1 MTNGATNVRR
11 RIAAGNWKMNKGPRE
26 GAALAREIRK
36 GIEKRGDPGCGVVLM
51 PPFVTLPAVME
62 AIGGSSIECG
72 AQDIFYEE
80 SGAFTGEISGGMLAE
95 LGVRYVLAGH
105 SERRH
110 VMGEGNDLVARKLNA
125 ALAAGLVPV
134 LCVGELL
141 EERESGRAEETVLG
155 QVESAL
161 GSLPKAECSKIILAY
176 EPVWA
181 IGTGRTATP
190 EDASRMHR
198 VIRDALENLHDRDI
212 SETIPIL
219 YGGSVKPQN
228 SAELFSAPDVDGV
241 LVGGASL
248 SADSFLGIVYA
259 GM

>member
-1 MTNGATNVRR
+1 
-11 RIAAGNWKMNKGPRE
+11 MNKGPRE
-26 GAALAREIRK
+26 GAALAGEIRE
-36 GIEKRGDPGCGVVLM
+36 GIEERGDPGCGVVLI

-95 LGVRYVLAGH
+95 LGVRYVLVGH

-110 VMGEGNDLVARKLNA
+110 VIGESEELVARKLKA
-125 ALAAGLVPV
+125 ALAGGLFPV
-134 LCVGELL
+134 FCVGELL
-141 EERESGRAEETVLG
+141 EERESGRAENVVLG
-155 QVESAL
+155 QVSSAL
-161 GSLPKAECSKIILAY
+161 EALTNGECSKVLLAY

-190 EDASRMHR
+190 EDASRMHGI
-198 VIRDALENLHDRDI
+198 IRGALEDLRGKEI
-212 SETIPIL
+212 SESTTIL

-228 SAELFSAPDVDGV
+228 AAELFSAPDVDGV

-248 SADSFLGIVYA
+248 SAESFLGIVYA
-259 GM
+259 GT

>member
-1 MTNGATNVRR
+1 MHMGF
-11 RIAAGNWKMNKGPRE
+11 RE
-26 GAALAREIRK
+26 GAALAREMLE
-36 GIEKRGDPGCGVVLM
+36 GIGRRGDPGCEVVLM

-62 AIGGSSIECG
+62 VIEGSDVVGG
-72 AQDIFYEE
+72 AQDLFYEE

-110 VMGEGNDLVARKLNA
+110 VIGEGNDLVARKLAA
-125 ALAAGLVPV
+125 ALSAGLTPV

-141 EERESGRAEETVLG
+141 EQRESGRAEEVVLE
-155 QVESAL
+155 QVSSAL
-161 GSLPKAECSKIILAY
+161 KDLSAGECSRVVVAY

-190 EDASRMHR
+190 EDASGMHR
-198 VIRDALENLHDRDI
+198 VIRDALEGLHGKEI
-212 SETIPIL
+212 SDKIAIL

-228 SAELFSAPDVDGV
+228 AAVLFSAPDVDGV

-248 SADSFLGIVYA
+248 AADSFLGIVYP
-259 GM
+259 

>member
-1 MTNGATNVRR
+1 MRK
-11 RIAAGNWKMNKGPRE
+11 RIVAGNWKMHMGFRD
-26 GAALAREIRK
+26 GAALAREILE
-36 GIEKRGDPGCGVVLM
+36 GIGKRGGDPVCEVVLM

-62 AIGGSSIECG
+62 VIAGSAVACG
-72 AQDIFYEE
+72 AQDLFYEE
-80 SGAFTGEISGGMLAE
+80 SGAYTGEISGGMLAE

-110 VMGEGNDLVARKLNA
+110 VMGEGNELVARKLAA
-125 ALAAGLVPV
+125 ALSSGLTPV

-141 EERESGRAEETVLG
+141 EERESGRAEEVVLD
-155 QVESAL
+155 QLRSAL
-161 GSLPKAECSKIILAY
+161 GSLDSGECSKAVIAY

-190 EDASRMHR
+190 RDASAMHR
-198 VIRDALENLHDRDI
+198 IIRDALRDLHGEEI
-212 SETIPIL
+212 SEKAAIL

-228 SAELFSAPDVDGV
+228 AADLFAAPDVDGV

-248 SADSFLGIVYA
+248 AADSFLGIIYP
-259 GM
+259 

>member
-1 MTNGATNVRR
+1 MRR
-11 RIAAGNWKMNKGPRE
+11 RIIAGNWKMNKGHRE
-26 GAALAREIRK
+26 GALLAGEILEGLGGK
-36 GIEKRGDPGCGVVLM
+36 GDPGCEVVLM
-51 PPFVTLPAVME
+51 PPFVSLPAVME
-62 AIGGSSIECG
+62 VIKDSSIEGG
-72 AQDIFYEE
+72 AQDLFYEE

-110 VMGEGNDLVARKLNA
+110 VIGEGNDLVARKLKA
-125 ALAAGLVPV
+125 ALASQLTPV

-141 EERESGRAEETVLG
+141 EERESGRAEEVVLE
-155 QVESAL
+155 QVRSAL
-161 GSLPKAECSKIILAY
+161 ENLAAHECANVVVAY

-198 VIRDALENLHDRDI
+198 VIRKTLEDLHGKEI
-212 SETIPIL
+212 SEKTAIL

-228 SAELFSAPDVDGV
+228 AAVLFAAPDVDGA

-248 SADSFLGIVYA
+248 SAESFLGILFP
-259 GM
+259 

>member
-1 MTNGATNVRR
+1 VRK
-11 RIAAGNWKMNKGPRE
+11 RIVAGNWKMHMGFRE
-26 GAALAREIRK
+26 GAALAKEILE
-36 GIEKRGDPGCGVVLM
+36 GIGERGDPDCEVVLM

-62 AIGGSSIECG
+62 VIGGSAVAGG
-72 AQDIFYEE
+72 AQDLFYEE
-80 SGAFTGEISGGMLAE
+80 AGAFTGEISGGMLAE

-110 VMGEGNDLVARKLNA
+110 IIGEGNDLVARKLAA
-125 ALAAGLVPV
+125 ALSSGLTPV

-141 EERESGRAEETVLG
+141 EERESGRAEEVVLG
-155 QVESAL
+155 QVSSAL
-161 GSLPKAECSKIILAY
+161 KSLTAGECSKVVVAY

-190 EDASRMHR
+190 EDASGMHR
-198 VIRDALENLHDRDI
+198 VIRDALENLHGKEI
-212 SETIPIL
+212 SDKTSIL

-228 SAELFSAPDVDGV
+228 AAVLFAAPDIDGV

-248 SADSFLGIVYA
+248 AAESFLGILFP
-259 GM
+259 

>member
-1 MTNGATNVRR
+1 
-11 RIAAGNWKMNKGPRE
+11 MNKGRRE
-26 GAALAREIRK
+26 GAALAVEILN
-36 GIEKRGDPGCGVVLM
+36 GIGRRGNPGCEVVLM
-51 PPFVTLPAVME
+51 PPFISLPAVME
-62 AIGGSSIECG
+62 VIEDSLIEGG
-72 AQDIFYEE
+72 AQDLFYEE

-110 VMGEGNDLVARKLNA
+110 VIGEGNDLVARKLRA
-125 ALAAGLVPV
+125 ALTAGLVPI

-141 EERESGRAEETVLG
+141 GERESGRAEEVVLG
-155 QVESAL
+155 QVGSAL
-161 GSLPKAECSKIILAY
+161 EGLSTIECAKAVVAY

-198 VIRDALENLHDRDI
+198 IIRDALESLHGKEI
-212 SETIPIL
+212 SETMAIL

-228 SAELFSAPDVDGV
+228 AAELFAAPDVDGV

-248 SADSFLGIVYA
+248 DAVSFLGIVYP
-259 GM
+259 

>member
-1 MTNGATNVRR
+1 
-11 RIAAGNWKMNKGPRE
+11 MNKGPRE
-26 GAALAREIRK
+26 GAALAAEIRE
-36 GIEKRGDPGCGVVLM
+36 GIEERGDPGCGIVLI
-51 PPFVTLPAVME
+51 PPFVTLPAVMQ
-62 AIGGSSIECG
+62 AIGETGIEGG

-80 SGAFTGEISGGMLAE
+80 SGAFTGEISAGMLAE
-95 LGVRYVLAGH
+95 LDVRYVLVGH

-110 VMGEGNDLVARKLNA
+110 VIGEGEELVARKLEA
-125 ALAAGLVPV
+125 ALAGGLVPI

-141 EERESGRAEETVLG
+141 EERESGRAEEVVLG
-155 QVESAL
+155 QIRSAL
-161 GSLPKAECSKIILAY
+161 EALPKGECSKVLLAY

-190 EDASRMHR
+190 EDASRMHG
-198 VIRDALENLHDRDI
+198 VIRGALKDLCGEEI
-212 SETIPIL
+212 SATTAIL

-228 SAELFSAPDVDGV
+228 AAELFAASDIDGV

-259 GM
+259 GA